1 MGFKQASDAFI
12 AHVESASEKKVQVP
26 FRGTNPTS
34 ATRTVESF
42 SWGLTGSVRVPLMHM
57 LMLTWFVRVQANAR
71 Q

>member
-42 SWGLTGSVRVPLMHM
+42 S
-57 LMLTWFVRVQANAR
+57 
-71 Q
+71 